1 MTIVARLKT
10 LLMRDSSSQSIHLQ
24 STDGSKNENNKE
36 TSPQLSD
43 GKKENQ
49 MTTVLEFLSTISTL
63 VPVIKEMMTSIEAE
77 MGAGTGADK
86 KAAVISGIQGIVG
99 DSSNWAHLQT
109 ILSVII
115 DFLAK
120 KYFGS
125 KV

>member
-1 MTIVARLKT
+1 
-10 LLMRDSSSQSIHLQ
+10 
-24 STDGSKNENNKE
+24 
-36 TSPQLSD
+36 LSD